1 MKTTVHARAA
11 SALLLLLTACAGGVR
26 RAEPQPDLDRITR
39 EQLVEHRFTSAY
51 EAVAALRSN
60 WLTTRGTDSFRTP
73 SQIQVYFDDVRLGGI
88 ESLRGVGINSISY
101 IQHFDGIAA
110 TERWG
115 LDHGAGVI
123 FVSTHSAAV
132 HRL

>member
-1 MKTTVHARAA
+1 MKTTVNAI
-11 SALLLLLTACAGGVR
+11 ALVFLLTACAGGVR
-26 RAEPQPDLDRITR
+26 RAETQPDRDTITR

-51 EAVAALRSN
+51 EAIAALRSN

-73 SQIQVYFDDVRLGGI
+73 SQVQVYVDDVRVGGI
-88 ESLRGVGINSISY
+88 ETLRGVAINSISY

-115 LDHGAGVI
+115 FDHGAGVI
-123 FVSTHSAAV
+123 FVATHPAAV
-132 HRL
+132 RRL